1 MHAQYENRRIV
12 QPTVDQMLQRTRI
25 VDQITVDQNC
35 VDQMS
40 FGQMTCYPPNPFL
53 RQFRNL
59 SDVIFTLCMLATARR
74 SLVKSS
80 RALGDPGTMET
91 LIVIEFNMGNL

>member
-1 MHAQYENRRIV
+1 MHAKYENRRTV
-12 QPTVDQMLQRTRI
+12 PPVDQILQRTRI
-25 VDQITVDQNC
+25 VDQNC

-40 FGQMTCYPPNPFL
+40 FGQMTCYPPNQFL

-59 SDVIFTLCMLATARR
+59 SDVIFTLCMLDIVHR

-80 RALGDPGTMET
+80 RTIRDPGAMET
-91 LIVIEFNMGNL
+91 LRVSKLDMGNL

>member
-1 MHAQYENRRIV
+1 MHAKYENRRTV
-12 QPTVDQMLQRTRI
+12 QPPVDQMLRRTRI

-40 FGQMTCYPPNPFL
+40 FGQMTWYPPNQFL

-59 SDVIFTLCMLATARR
+59 SDVIFTFCMLAIVHR

-80 RALGDPGTMET
+80 RALGDPGAMET
-91 LIVIEFNMGNL
+91 LRVIKLDMGNL